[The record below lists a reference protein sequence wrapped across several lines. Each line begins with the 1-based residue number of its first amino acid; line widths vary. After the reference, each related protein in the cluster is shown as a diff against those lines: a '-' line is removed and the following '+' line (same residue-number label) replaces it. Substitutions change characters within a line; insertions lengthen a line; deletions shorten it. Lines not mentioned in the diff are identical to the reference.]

1 MSNHIISFH
10 VHRKLKGKCHED
22 LEPYDIEKMCGMFK
36 LILTYF
42 ILCIK
47 RWNIIVAIVWIHF
60 NMTNKLWRKQI
71 DSVQYINPKIFILRI
86 YLYEYCSELYIHTY
100 IDVLKEGKIY
110 VFALYQD

>member
-22 LEPYDIEKMCGMFK
+22 LELYDIEKMCGMFK

-47 RWNIIVAIVWIHF
+47 RWNIIVAIALIHF

-71 DSVQYINPKIFILRI
+71 HSVQYSNPKFPFILRI
-86 YLYEYCSELYIHTY
+86 YLCEYYSELEK
-100 IDVLKEGKIY
+100 LR
-110 VFALYQD
+110 

>member
-22 LEPYDIEKMCGMFK
+22 LDPYDIEKMCGMFK

-47 RWNIIVAIVWIHF
+47 RWNIIVAIALIHF
-60 NMTNKLWRKQI
+60 YMTNKLWRKQI
-71 DSVQYINPKIFILRI
+71 DSVQYINPKNFLYYEFISMNTVGNVESRI
-86 YLYEYCSELYIHTY
+86 SRSIYIY
-100 IDVLKEGKIY
+100 IY
-110 VFALYQD
+110 MFTF

>member
-22 LEPYDIEKMCGMFK
+22 LDPYDIEKMCGMFK

-47 RWNIIVAIVWIHF
+47 RWNIIVAIGWIHF

-71 DSVQYINPKIFILRI
+71 DSVQYINPKNFIKNLS
-86 YLYEYCSELYIHTY
+86 L
-100 IDVLKEGKIY
+100 
-110 VFALYQD
+110 

>member
-1 MSNHIISFH
+1 MSHHIISIH

-42 ILCIK
+42 ILCIT
-47 RWNIIVAIVWIHF
+47 RWNIIVAIAWIHF

-71 DSVQYINPKIFILRI
+71 DSVQYINPNFF
-86 YLYEYCSELYIHTY
+86 YIKN
-100 IDVLKEGKIY
+100 ISL
-110 VFALYQD
+110 

>member
-22 LEPYDIEKMCGMFK
+22 LDPYDIEKMCGMFK

-47 RWNIIVAIVWIHF
+47 RWNIIVAIALIHF

-71 DSVQYINPKIFILRI
+71 DFIQYINPKFSFLLRI
-86 YLYEYCSELYIHTY
+86 YLYEYCCEGRVKLAEL
-100 IDVLKEGKIY
+100 
-110 VFALYQD
+110 